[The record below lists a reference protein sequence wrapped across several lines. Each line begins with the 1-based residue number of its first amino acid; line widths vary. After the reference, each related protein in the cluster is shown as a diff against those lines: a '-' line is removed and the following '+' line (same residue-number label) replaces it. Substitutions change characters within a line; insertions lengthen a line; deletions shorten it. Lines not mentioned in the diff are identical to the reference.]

1 MRQALIEAV
10 DEGLLTLG
18 ESGREAVY
26 FHLNNTYSLKKENVP
41 DKPQAFDEALRKIFG
56 VGADVIER
64 SVVKKLYS
72 KLEIDFIEKKNY
84 GFANYIN
91 DAAKTAN
98 K

>member
-1 MRQALIEAV
+1 LTEAV

-26 FHLNNTYSLKKENVP
+26 FHLNNTYSLKKEDVP

-64 SVVKKLYS
+64 SVVKRLYS
-72 KLEIDFIEKKNY
+72 KLEIDFIENKNY

-91 DAAKTAN
+91 DAAKMAN

>member
-1 MRQALIEAV
+1 LTEAV

-26 FHLNNTYSLKKENVP
+26 FHLNNTYSLKKKDVP

-64 SVVKKLYS
+64 SVLKKLYS
-72 KLEIDFIEKKNY
+72 KLEIDFIENKNY